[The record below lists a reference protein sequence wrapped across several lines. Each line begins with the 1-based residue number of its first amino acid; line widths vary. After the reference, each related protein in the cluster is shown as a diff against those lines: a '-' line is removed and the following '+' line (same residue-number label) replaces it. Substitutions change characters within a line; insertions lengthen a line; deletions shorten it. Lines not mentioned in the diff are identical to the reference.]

1 MQTKK
6 QKTKYVSAGIT
17 KEDLVEVAT
26 SVFNQD
32 GVVHEKGIPR
42 KGVKTTMIFYIG
54 KAHVRH
60 GIITC

>member
-1 MQTKK
+1 M
-6 QKTKYVSAGIT
+6 
-17 KEDLVEVAT
+17 EVAT
-26 SVFNQD
+26 SVFNQE